1 MLARA
6 ITGQRFSWQADINM
20 HYYYREI
27 MHFLGHMSP
36 QGWLMVMAAMIVVAV
51 FCMRGFGSRTRY

>member
-1 MLARA
+1 M
-6 ITGQRFSWQADINM
+6 N
-20 HYYYREI
+20 YYYREI

-36 QGWLMVMAAMIVVAV
+36 QGWLLVMAAMIVVAL